1 MSLLYL
7 AHFGLN
13 KPPFKITPDPD
24 FFFSGGRRG
33 DTLSALLYVARH
45 EEGIITVVAEV
56 GSGKTMLSRL
66 MISRLSNDV
75 STVYLPN
82 PCFSR
87 DEILSAIAR
96 DLGLS
101 NLPLSLEARLSALQ
115 QELLR
120 RHALGQRVLL
130 VVDEAH
136 AMPPESLEE
145 IRLLSN
151 LETENYKLVNI
162 MLCGQPELDN
172 LLADPRLRQVRDRV
186 IHRFELQAL
195 SADETCAYIDHRVRA
210 AGWKGAA
217 LFAPK
222 ALAHVVR
229 AAGGRVRRINLL
241 ADKALLG
248 AFSKGDIVVQGQH
261 VVDAI
266 NELYVVSSR
275 PGLSK
280 SGLVWQWAVA
290 SVALASAIAVLAVW
304 QLEPYRHGGGYARAN
319 GVNQDKGAVAPAAS
333 PAQAQSQKNDEAL
346 AVQAQLTAAAVTD
359 VATQPEAGVAD
370 IEAYLTRTHL
380 ALKPPGLKGYALQ
393 LAAIPPVL
401 SALDYLK
408 LAGRHLDPA
417 LVYAQLSTY
426 NGRNFVAVYYG
437 KYDTPDQARTA
448 LAALPEVLKTNKP
461 IVRTWAKIK
470 MEGAS
475 EKTNNHELF

>member
-7 AHFGLN
+7 DHFGLN
-13 KPPFKITPDPD
+13 KPPFRITPDTD

-33 DTLSALLYVARH
+33 DTLSALLHVAKH
-45 EEGIITVVAEV
+45 EEGIIAVVAEV

-66 MISRLSNDV
+66 MLSKLGTEV

-96 DLGLS
+96 DLGLR
-101 NLPLSLEARLSALQ
+101 NLPLSPEARLSALQ

-151 LETENYKLVNI
+151 LETQSHKLVNI
-162 MLCGQPELDN
+162 MLFGQPELDI

-186 IHRFELQAL
+186 VHRFELHAL
-195 SADETCAYIDHRVRA
+195 SADETGAYVDHRVRA

-222 ALAHVVR
+222 AIEHLVR

-248 AFSKGDIVVQGQH
+248 AFAKGDMVVQAQH
-261 VVDAI
+261 VIDAV
-266 NELYVVSSR
+266 NELYVVRAR
-275 PGLSK
+275 PGLPK
-280 SGLVWQWAVA
+280 SVLVWQWAVV

-304 QLEPYRHGGGYARAN
+304 QLEQHRNGGIHARVIGEIEA
-319 GVNQDKGAVAPAAS
+319 KEAVAAVAS
-333 PAQAQSQKNDEAL
+333 PAKAQFQKNDEAL
-346 AVQAQLTAAAVTD
+346 EVQAQFAAAAAVEF
-359 VATQPEAGVAD
+359 ATQTDASVAD
-370 IEAYLTRTHL
+370 IEAYLTRTHMAVNL
-380 ALKPPGLKGYALQ
+380 PDLKGYALQ
-393 LAAIPPVL
+393 LAAIPPVY
-401 SALDYLK
+401 SALDYLN
-408 LAGRHLDPA
+408 LVGRNLDPA

-426 NGRNFVAVYYG
+426 KGRNFVAVYYG
-437 KYDTPDQARTA
+437 KYDTLDQAKTA
-448 LAALPEVLKTNKP
+448 LAALPEALKTNQP
-461 IVRTWAKIK
+461 MVRTWAKIK
-470 MEGAS
+470 MEGTF
-475 EKTNNHELF
+475 EKTNNYERN